1 MRFFFPDSQDQ
12 VDPSFDFITEER
24 SIYRIRQRDD
34 EYAHEAL
41 RKPPFDGI
49 LVSKTIVDGLPG
61 AAAKYTVAQR
71 QRLYRVGIREFFRLD
86 RVPGPRLATIGDCG
100 AFTYVREEVPPFT
113 PSEVVDFYADC
124 GFDYGI
130 SVDHVI
136 LGYDP
141 VADSATS
148 HPMAAEWRARQ
159 EATLELAATFRAE
172 CRTRSVPFEPMGVAQ
187 GWSPDS
193 YATAVRA
200 LQKMGYSRIA
210 LGGMV
215 PLKTHEVIA
224 CLTQIAKV
232 RRRSTQLHLLGVTRT
247 DHVDTFAANGVTSF
261 DSTSPFRQSFKDD
274 RDNYYDLNRTYTAI
288 RVPQVDGNPKLKG
301 RIRAGQVVQQTALM
315 LEGRC
320 LTALRRYDA
329 GDIKASTVLRALREY
344 DELCDGRKDR
354 TTEYAET
361 LEARPWKR
369 CRCGICGEVGIDVAM
384 FRGTER
390 NKRRGFH
397 NLYVFQWRLRRGLEG
412 NAA

>member
-1 MRFFFPDSQDQ
+1 MKFFFPDSQDQ
-12 VDPSFDFITEER
+12 VDPSFDFISEER
-24 SIYRIRQRDD
+24 SIYRVRQRDD

-41 RKPPFDGI
+41 RKPPFNGI

-61 AAAKYTVAQR
+61 AAGKYTIAQR

-86 RVPGPRLATIGDCG
+86 RAPGPRLATIGDCG
-100 AFTYVREEVPPFT
+100 AFTYVREELPPYST
-113 PSEVVDFYADC
+113 AEVVDFYAEC

-141 VADSATS
+141 AGDSTTS
-148 HPMAAEWRARQ
+148 HPMAAAWRTRQ
-159 EATLELAATFRAE
+159 KLTLELAATFLAE
-172 CRTRSVPFEPMGVAQ
+172 CRTRSVPFTPMGVAQ
-187 GWSPDS
+187 GWSPKS
-193 YATAVRA
+193 YATAVQA
-200 LQKMGYSRIA
+200 LQQMGYSRIA

-215 PLKTHEVIA
+215 PRKTPEVIA
-224 CLTQIAKV
+224 CLAQIANV
-232 RRRSTQLHLLGVTRT
+232 RHRSTQLHLLGVTRT

-288 RVPQVDGNPKLKG
+288 RVPQVDGNPRLKA
-301 RIRAGQVVQQTALM
+301 RIRAGQIVQQTALV
-315 LEGRC
+315 LEERC

-329 GDIKASTVLRALREY
+329 GEIKMSTVLRALREY

-354 TTEYAET
+354 TAEYAET

-369 CRCGICGEVGIDVAM
+369 CRCGICDEIGIDVAI
-384 FRGTER
+384 FRGSER

-397 NLYVFQWRLRRGLEG
+397 NLYVFQWRLRRELEG